1 MAATDTTC
9 VAFADAAGEPVA
21 ATTNRTDRWLLVE
34 VHGQW
39 APDAIETEGLGG
51 PARARV
57 REWLAATP
65 ESRLLLIRRPERRD
79 AAGIH
84 VVIADS
90 RPGHESLRCAVL
102 AAHDD
107 LAAVDLAD
115 ASFGEPVTGPLLLVC
130 HHGRRDACCARL
142 GRPLYEALVAAAG
155 RGAPTAAA
163 AAGPVW
169 QCSHVGG
176 HRFAGNVVWL
186 PEGITLGRV
195 QPEDAG
201 AVLAGARVG
210 RIPLA
215 NLRGRSSH
223 APAAQAA
230 DGALRAELGLDGV
243 GDVTVAA
250 VVETAD
256 GFEVRL
262 IAGAT
267 ERTYAVSRSELFD
280 SLGSCGDE
288 PTAISRLVATRS

>member
-9 VAFADAAGEPVA
+9 VAFADAAGEPLV

-34 VHGQW
+34 LHGPW
-39 APDAIETEGLGG
+39 EPDAIETEGLGD
-51 PARARV
+51 AVRARL
-57 REWLAATP
+57 RAWLATTP

-79 AAGIH
+79 ATGSH
-84 VVIADS
+84 VYLVDS

-102 AAHDD
+102 ASHDD
-107 LAAVDLAD
+107 LVNADLDD
-115 ASFGEPVTGPLLLVC
+115 ASFGEPVAGPLLLVC

-142 GRPLYEALVAAAG
+142 GKPLYEAFVAAA
-155 RGAPTAAA
+155 A
-163 AAGPVW
+163 PVW

-195 QPEDAG
+195 QPEDA
-201 AVLAGARVG
+201 AAMLAGARAG

-230 DGALRAELGLDGV
+230 DGALRAELGADGV
-243 GDVTVAA
+243 ADVRVAA
-250 VVETAD
+250 VAETAD

-262 IAGAT
+262 VAGAI
-267 ERTYAVSRSELFD
+267 EHTYAVTRSERFD

-288 PTAISRLVATRS
+288 PTAISRLVATRV

>member
-1 MAATDTTC
+1 VAATDTTC
-9 VAFADAAGEPVA
+9 VAFADAAGEPLA

-34 VHGQW
+34 LHGQW
-39 APDAIETEGLGG
+39 EPDAIETEGLGDA
-51 PARARV
+51 ARARL

-79 AAGIH
+79 ATGSH
-84 VVIADS
+84 VYLVDS

-102 AAHDD
+102 ASPDD
-107 LAAVDLAD
+107 LAAIDLAD
-115 ASFGEPVTGPLLLVC
+115 ASFGEPVAGPLLLVC

-142 GRPLYEALVAAAG
+142 GKPLYEAFVAAA
-155 RGAPTAAA
+155 A
-163 AAGPVW
+163 PVW

-195 QPEDAG
+195 QPEDAA
-201 AVLAGARVG
+201 AVLAGARAG

-230 DGALRAELGLDGV
+230 DGALRAELGADGV
-243 GDVTVAA
+243 AAVRVAA

-262 IAGAT
+262 VAGAT
-267 ERTYAVSRSELFD
+267 EHTYAVTRSERFD

-288 PTAISRLVATRS
+288 PTAISRLVATRV

>member
-1 MAATDTTC
+1 VAATDTTC
-9 VAFADAAGEPVA
+9 VAFADAAGEPLA

-34 VHGQW
+34 LHGQW
-39 APDAIETEGLGG
+39 EPDAIETEGLGE
-51 PARARV
+51 AVRTRLRA
-57 REWLAATP
+57 WLAATP

-79 AAGIH
+79 ATGSH
-84 VVIADS
+84 VYLVDS

-102 AAHDD
+102 ASHDD
-107 LAAVDLAD
+107 LAAIDLED
-115 ASFGEPVTGPLLLVC
+115 ASFGEPVAGPLLLVC

-142 GRPLYEALVAAAG
+142 GKPLYEALVAAA
-155 RGAPTAAA
+155 A
-163 AAGPVW
+163 PVW

-195 QPEDAG
+195 QPEDAA
-201 AVLAGARVG
+201 AVLAGARAG

-230 DGALRAELGLDGV
+230 DGALRAELGADG
-243 GDVTVAA
+243 VAA
-250 VVETAD
+250 VRVAAVAETAD

-262 IAGAT
+262 VAGAT
-267 ERTYAVSRSELFD
+267 EHTYAVTRSERFD

-288 PTAISRLVATRS
+288 PTAISRLVATRV

>member
-1 MAATDTTC
+1 MAATDTAC
-9 VAFADAAGEPVA
+9 VAFADAAGEPLA

-34 VHGQW
+34 LHGQW
-39 APDAIETEGLGG
+39 EPDAIETEGLGE
-51 PARARV
+51 AVRTRLRA
-57 REWLAATP
+57 WLAATP

-79 AAGIH
+79 ATGSH
-84 VVIADS
+84 VYLVDS

-102 AAHDD
+102 ASHDD
-107 LAAVDLAD
+107 LVSADLDD
-115 ASFGEPVTGPLLLVC
+115 ASFGEPVAGPLLLVC

-142 GRPLYEALVAAAG
+142 GKPLYEAFVAAA
-155 RGAPTAAA
+155 A
-163 AAGPVW
+163 PVW

-195 QPEDAG
+195 QPEDAA
-201 AVLAGARVG
+201 AVLAGARAG

-230 DGALRAELGLDGV
+230 DGALRAELGADG
-243 GDVTVAA
+243 VAA
-250 VVETAD
+250 VRVTAVAETAE

-262 IAGAT
+262 VAGAT
-267 ERTYAVSRSELFD
+267 EHTYAVSRSERFD

-288 PTAISRLVATRS
+288 PTAISRLVASRV